1 MGAWQAPHAQ
11 ISHMMCRQSVRVIQK
26 SGMQVDRP
34 CPRPRQ
40 SGHAAELGK
49 VARLGVEPL
58 GRLGSH
64 LTECLAYNFL

>member
-1 MGAWQAPHAQ
+1 MRDQVALDSGNASEYDLK
-11 ISHMMCRQSVRVIQK
+11 ISLNKDGFRLIQSHH
-26 SGMQVDRP
+26 
-34 CPRPRQ
+34 
-40 SGHAAELGK
+40 GHAAELGK